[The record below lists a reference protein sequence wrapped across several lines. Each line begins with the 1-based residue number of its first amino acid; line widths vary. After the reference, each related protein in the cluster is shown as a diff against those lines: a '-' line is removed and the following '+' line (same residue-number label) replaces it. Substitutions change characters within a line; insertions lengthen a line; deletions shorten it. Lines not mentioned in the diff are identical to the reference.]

1 VRDAVEIEKEFINES
16 LDCALIGMNKNLMS
30 NYIEFVSDRLIYA
43 LGYKKLYNTKNPFDW
58 MDMISLEGKTNF
70 FEKRVAD

>member
-43 LGYKKLYNTKNPFDW
+43 LGYKKL
-58 MDMISLEGKTNF
+58 
-70 FEKRVAD
+70 